1 MIDDQF
7 IIGGINHVRKIQD
20 MKPDEIGG
28 MDIFLKNVNDIDKD
42 FPEIEKLIGYK
53 NYAEK
58 PLKNSR
64 RLPTGSVFSIPILLL
79 SLLCL

>member
-1 MIDDQF
+1 
-7 IIGGINHVRKIQD
+7 

-28 MDIFLKNVNDIDKD
+28 IDIFLKNVNDIDKD

-58 PLKNSR
+58 PLKNSSDY
-64 RLPTGSVFSIPILLL
+64 RLDQYFRYQYCSYYHHYADCSGY
-79 SLLCL
+79 